1 MDSIEIIYDHYKETF
16 SLSKEA
22 QARRNKNFVILCV
35 LEALSFLILIKPEK
49 AFEIIADGINSELD
63 LTLSLGN
70 SIIQTLIWILIAYV
84 SIRYVQDMMYIER
97 QYGYMDKLEKK
108 ISASIDYH
116 NLFSREGDHYKESY
130 PMVLNF
136 IDLFYKMLMPI
147 LFIIINSVHIHR
159 EYMLEKMMTWALACD
174 TILYVAIFIIMWFYF
189 FEIHSKITGFCKK
202 HIPLINKISII
213 LRKWLKEV

>member
-1 MDSIEIIYDHYKETF
+1 MESIEILYDHYKETYD
-16 SLSKEA
+16 LSKEA

-49 AFEIIADGINSELD
+49 AFEIIANGINSELD

-84 SIRYVQDMMYIER
+84 SIRYVQDMMYVER
-97 QYGYMDKLEKK
+97 QYSYMDKLEKQ
-108 ISASIDYH
+108 ISASIEYH
-116 NLFSREGDHYKESY
+116 NLFSREGDNYKNSY

-147 LFIIINSVHIHR
+147 LFVVINSVHIYK
-159 EYMLEKMMTWALACD
+159 EYTFEKVMTWTLTCD

-189 FEIHSKITGFCKK
+189 FEIHSKITAFCKK

>member
-108 ISASIDYH
+108 ICASIDYH

-159 EYMLEKMMTWALACD
+159 EYMLEKMITWALACD

>member
-108 ISASIDYH
+108 ICASIDYH